1 MTPEDQVIDHSNE
14 AASDAFAD
22 AILDAI
28 EKGNTYSKEVRTIWD
43 GYKKAL
49 KKCKSKSDVQTIGDM
64 CQMEM
69 YNLICELKMNKE
81 YDLAAQAGLLA
92 KQMQKNGY
100 SFRSHSTFQEDMSK
114 GGLISPFYS
123 TLSNIQWF
131 YS

>member
-1 MTPEDQVIDHSNE
+1 MTPDNVVIDNSNE

-69 YNLICELKMNKE
+69 YNLIVELKMNKE

-100 SFRSHSTFQEDMSK
+100 SFRSHSTF
-114 GGLISPFYS
+114 
-123 TLSNIQWF
+123 
-131 YS
+131 